1 MKFIIVDSG
10 YNIVSM
16 PRLEALKLIE
26 EAELKAEQGSS
37 EAAK

>member
-1 MKFIIVDSG
+1 
-10 YNIVSM
+10 M

-26 EAELKAEQGSS
+26 EAESKLEQGTA